1 MTTKNNIEREVV
13 NFNGKRVRHYSKLGF
28 DQVLARLRSQ
38 VRETTVE
45 NIVQLSTMAGTV
57 EEFEKQVQQYV
68 GESGF
73 MLFAQM
79 DHGRWVEK
87 FGVKRKL
94 IRWIFGNPL
103 IAITMI
109 RHDYTAG
116 LFVPIELLLAESDDG
131 ASCNVTYVVPSSL
144 IVIDANPQ
152 LLSAAQVLDAKA
164 EALISSALN
173 GVAI

>member
-1 MTTKNNIEREVV
+1 MNERIGNECEVV
-13 NFNGKRVRHYSKLGF
+13 NFSAKRIRHYSKLGF

-38 VRETTVE
+38 VGETTIEQV
-45 NIVQLSTMAGTV
+45 VQLSATPGTR
-57 EEFEKQVQQYV
+57 EEFEKRVQGYV

-79 DHGRWVEK
+79 NHGRWIEK
-87 FGVKRKL
+87 FGVKRRL

-131 ASCNVTYVVPSSL
+131 ASCSITYVLPSSL
-144 IVIDANPQ
+144 IVVDANPQ
-152 LLSAAQVLDAKA
+152 LLSAAQALDVKA
-164 EALISSALN
+164 GAL
-173 GVAI
+173 VAFAVKP